1 MAAAITNS
9 LCSPCKVPNK
19 HRAPRVLSSRPCALQ
34 QHKPRSALSTF
45 YSRRSQVVRA
55 IQVSGPGETSPE
67 SGSAGQVTAP
77 LIKSMQTKIQE
88 ALEAESVEVCDVN
101 GDQQHVS
108 IDVVSTM
115 FEGKNRV
122 QRQRMV
128 YKAIWEELQET
139 VHAVDAMTTKTPEEL
154 NRRNYTLKVHTTQQ
168 TAES

>member
-1 MAAAITNS
+1 M
-9 LCSPCKVPNK
+9 K
-19 HRAPRVLSSRPCALQ
+19 
-34 QHKPRSALSTF
+34 
-45 YSRRSQVVRA
+45 
-55 IQVSGPGETSPE
+55 
-67 SGSAGQVTAP
+67 
-77 LIKSMQTKIQE
+77 TKIQE

-154 NRRNYTLKVHTTQQ
+154 
-168 TAES
+168 S